1 VSGRPTPLS
10 LSVFAAAPEAAGD
23 AAVDAAAGNR
33 AGEPTG
39 ESDGH
44 PDVVVFPRL
53 SWAATSLEI
62 AAAEVDLFERVMPTG
77 RPFSRC
83 LSVPG
88 VIEVNT
94 FGGQLKTYEI

>member
-1 VSGRPTPLS
+1 
-10 LSVFAAAPEAAGD
+10 
-23 AAVDAAAGNR
+23 
-33 AGEPTG
+33 
-39 ESDGH
+39 
-44 PDVVVFPRL
+44 VFPRL